1 MIQLQVLNYILDTKD
16 SSLIS
21 LNNLDSSYFP
31 QYKNEFNFIQKH
43 LENYGYICDKETFL
57 SQFTDFKVLE
67 VKEKPEYLIKSLFD
81 NYNTQTLAETFNQV
95 RTLLMSGKTAEAMEL
110 SSKAQE
116 KLKTGVA
123 LQSVD
128 IFKDLSRYDEF
139 LDKVQNKDE
148 YFITTGFKE
157 LDAITGGFSRK
168 DELAVIAAKTN
179 EGKSW
184 VLLKCAV
191 AAAQQGLT
199 VGIYS
204 GEMSVSEEAYRID
217 TLLGHISN
225 FAISKGNGAYEVKY
239 KQYLDSLPTIMK
251 GTIKIVTDNN
261 FNGATTVN
269 CLKSFIEKDKLD
281 ILFVDQLTLLE
292 DQRKSRERTQSL
304 ENIMKDMKKLQ
315 TSKQIPIINV
325 TQLNRTKNEDGS
337 TDNTQ
342 MGGAYRIT
350 QDATMILL
358 LSRDKDILKAHLSK
372 SRGSKRDIVLSYAAD
387 FDKGIFTYIPNEN
400 DEEQIKE
407 LEDRYAIKSTTQSDE
422 VF

>member
-1 MIQLQVLNYILDTKD
+1 MIQLQVLNYLLDTKD
-16 SSLIS
+16 VSLIT
-21 LNNLDSSYFP
+21 LNNLSDKYFP
-31 QYKNEFNFIQKH
+31 QNKEEFNFILNH
-43 LENYGYICDKETFL
+43 LETYGNIPDKTTFL
-57 SQFTDFKVLE
+57 AKFKTFKSLKVDE
-67 VKEKPEYLIKSLFD
+67 SPNYLLKQLFD
-81 NYNTQTLAETFNQV
+81 NYKTRKMAETLNSI
-95 RTLLMSGKTAEAMEL
+95 RPLLMSGKVNEAAEIL
-110 SSKAQE
+110 TKAQE
-116 KLKTGVA
+116 DFSTGVV
-123 LQSVD
+123 LNSTD

-139 LDKVQNKDE
+139 LDKVRNKEE
-148 YFITTGFKE
+148 YFVTTGFSE
-157 LDAITGGFSRK
+157 LDKITGGFNRK

-191 AAAQQGLT
+191 AAAQTGLT

-225 FAISKGNGAYEVKY
+225 FAISKGNEAYEVKY
-239 KQYLDSLPTIMK
+239 KQYLDSLPSIMK
-251 GTIKIVTDNN
+251 GTIKIVTDKN
-261 FNGATTVN
+261 FNGRTTVN
-269 CLKSFIEKDKLD
+269 SLKSFIEKDKLD

-292 DQRKSRERTQSL
+292 DQRGSKERTQSF
-304 ENIMKDMKKLQ
+304 ENIMKDLKKLQ
-315 TSKQIPIINV
+315 TLKQIPIINV

-350 QDATMILL
+350 QDATMIWL
-358 LSRDKDILKAHLSK
+358 LSKDKDTLKIHLSK
-372 SRGSKRDIVLSYAAD
+372 SRGSRRDIVLCYAID
-387 FDKGIFTYIPNEN
+387 IDKGIFTYIPNED

-407 LEDRYAIKSTTQSDE
+407 LEDRYAIKKTNQSDE